1 MRHPRRTTAVLT
13 VLTGAHAG
21 RQQRLAA
28 DFATLGRHPA
38 SDLQFDPEGDLDVSA
53 RHTAVFRQGGGF
65 VVRDLGSTNG
75 TWVNGARIRSDRA
88 LESGDRIQLGP
99 RGPEIQFEIVEIEER
114 PAAMAVPAPD
124 RSATVLPNQ
133 PSRQRAPGQEQSQ
146 TDLKIRIE
154 VARQTDQLR
163 RRLFGALFLVALVVV
178 SLASWLVWHTMQ
190 ERLAIATERDRILSQ
205 VDSLQSVLATTAD
218 RASGLRQ
225 ALDSARQEALGL
237 RETVATKNVNAAG
250 LAALDSQVAQ
260 TITRHTPL
268 LRAARLDVSEL
279 TRANGPAVVMVFT
292 EFADGR
298 RVSATGFVARTRGD
312 TGWIIT
318 SRHAVTDAQR
328 LPPDKLGVAFNGS
341 GATYRARFLV
351 AHDSADVAVLRIV
364 IGRMP
369 RVQGVGADAPAEVG
383 DPVALIGFP
392 LGLDLPMGGDWRQV
406 GLKAST
412 ITGTVSRILPDLLQ
426 IDGYGTTGAS
436 GSPVFDAS
444 GRVVAVLSG
453 GEKESNG
460 RIIYAVPARAA
471 VALLDRV
478 APTLGSSKQEEGSR
492 KQ

>member
-1 MRHPRRTTAVLT
+1 MLS
-13 VLTGAHAG
+13 GARAG
-21 RQQRLAA
+21 HQQRLAA
-28 DFATLGRHPA
+28 DFATLGRHPS
-38 SDLQFDPEGDLDVSA
+38 SDLPFDPEGDLDVSA

-75 TWVNGARIRSDRA
+75 TWVNGVRIRSDRA

-99 RGPEIQFEIVEIEER
+99 RGPEIRFEVIEIEER
-114 PAAMAVPAPD
+114 PQAMAAAEPDHPATIP
-124 RSATVLPNQ
+124 ANT

-146 TDLKIRIE
+146 TDLKIRLE

-163 RRLFGALFLVALVVV
+163 RRLFGALFAAAAVVV
-178 SLASWLVWHTMQ
+178 GLAGWLVWHTMQ
-190 ERLAIATERDRILSQ
+190 ERLALATERDRILSQ

-225 ALDSARQEALGL
+225 ALDSARQEALRL

-260 TITRHTPL
+260 TITRHTSL
-268 LRAARLDVSEL
+268 LRAARLEVSEL
-279 TRANGPAVVMVFT
+279 TRVNGPAVVMVFA
-292 EFADGR
+292 ELADGR

-312 TGWIIT
+312 TGWIVT

-328 LPPDKLGVAFNGS
+328 LPPEKLGVAFNGS
-341 GATYRARFLV
+341 GTTYRARFLA

-369 RVQGVGADAPAEVG
+369 RVQGVGGDTPPEAG

-406 GLKAST
+406 GLKATT
-412 ITGTVSRILPDLLQ
+412 ITGTVSRILPDLVQ
-426 IDGYGTTGAS
+426 IDGYGTAGAS

-444 GRVVAVLSG
+444 GRVIAVLSG

-460 RIIYAVPARAA
+460 RIVYAVPARAA
-471 VALLDRV
+471 MAILDRV
-478 APTLGSSKQEEGSR
+478 APGADR
-492 KQ
+492 P